1 MIELNITF
9 LIQLVNFLI
18 ILAVLNVILY
28 RPIRGILKQRSE
40 RMAAQMS
47 EIERFTEEATQKLS
61 NYEQSLE
68 QARQEGMEIRNEFK
82 EEGQKEEQEM
92 LSKVSEEASAELQSV
107 RNELTAQR
115 KDAEQKL
122 DKEVKEFAQKATD
135 RILGQA

>member
-47 EIERFTEEATQKLS
+47 EIERFTEEASQKLS
-61 NYEQSLE
+61 NYEKSLE
-68 QARQEGMEIRNEFK
+68 QARQDGMQIRYEFK
-82 EEGQKEEQEM
+82 EEGQKEEQEL
-92 LSKVSEEASAELQSV
+92 LSAASGQAAAELQSA
-107 RNELTAQR
+107 RDELAAQ
-115 KDAEQKL
+115 KNDAEQTLNK
-122 DKEVKEFAQKATD
+122 KVKGYAQQATD
-135 RILGQA
+135 KILGQA

>member
-107 RNELTAQR
+107 RDELAAQR